1 MFFRAH
7 LGYSGGVSRSSIAI
21 AVAFAALLGCRRAP
35 EELPP
40 PSTVESAQSN
50 LGKQPAAPSVPASA
64 SARVRPE
71 KAKNCPKDPEGSSML
86 PTLPITFAEAS
97 AKLEAE
103 IAKNEHDVT
112 RGLMYRTEMADDHGM
127 LFKMPQR
134 QEQIFWMRNTCIPLD
149 MLFLDDDGTVVGV
162 LSDVP
167 VLNEEQRTVG
177 KPSRYVLET
186 NAGWAEA
193 HGVRAGMKAKLP
205 L

>member
-1 MFFRAH
+1 M
-7 LGYSGGVSRSSIAI
+7 SRSSIAI
-21 AVAFAALLGCRRAP
+21 AVAFLALLGCRRAP

-50 LGKQPAAPSVPASA
+50 LGKPATTPPSPVPPPAPAAPV
-64 SARVRPE
+64 ARVKPE
-71 KAKNCPKDPEGSSML
+71 KAKNCPKDPEGSSLL
-86 PTLPITFAEAS
+86 PTLPITFAEAN
-97 AKLEAE
+97 AKLDAE

-162 LSDVP
+162 LADVP

>member
-1 MFFRAH
+1 M
-7 LGYSGGVSRSSIAI
+7 SRSTIVI
-21 AVAFAALLGCRRAP
+21 AVAFVALLGCRRAP

-50 LGKQPAAPSVPASA
+50 LGKPSSAVPSPNAPPSPVT
-64 SARVRPE
+64 SARVKPE

-86 PTLPITFAEAS
+86 PTLPITFAEAN
-97 AKLEAE
+97 AKLDAE

-112 RGLMYRTEMADDHGM
+112 RGLMYRTEMPDDHGM

-162 LSDVP
+162 LADVP

>member
-1 MFFRAH
+1 
-7 LGYSGGVSRSSIAI
+7 
-21 AVAFAALLGCRRAP
+21 
-35 EELPP
+35 
-40 PSTVESAQSN
+40 
-50 LGKQPAAPSVPASA
+50 
-64 SARVRPE
+64 
-71 KAKNCPKDPEGSSML
+71 ML
-86 PTLPITFAEAS
+86 PTLPITFAEAG
-97 AKLEAE
+97 AKLDAE

-112 RGLMYRTEMADDHGM
+112 RGLMYRTEMPDDHGM
-127 LFKMPQR
+127 LFKMPDR

-162 LSDVP
+162 LPDVP